1 MKLYYT
7 PGACSFAP
15 HVLLRETGQPFTL
28 EFVALPARQLADGSD
43 FHAVNPRGM
52 VPVLDLG
59 ADGLLT
65 EQSIIA
71 QYICDRVEQ
80 RDLLPA
86 PGTLERSRVLEWQ
99 SYIATE
105 IHKGYSIL
113 FRQGGDA
120 TTATVREQLI
130 ERFTGI
136 SDHLADR
143 LYLTGDTFTLAD
155 IYLFVV
161 SLWGDHF
168 AMNLRSLAGLH
179 AFQRRIADRPA
190 VRAAFAAEG
199 PGFISIED

>member
-28 EFVALPARQLADGSD
+28 EFVALPQHQLADGSD
-43 FHAVNPRGM
+43 FHAINPRGM

-71 QYICDRVEQ
+71 QYICDRAEQ

-86 PGTLERSRVLEWQ
+86 PGSLARSRVLEWQ

-105 IHKGYSIL
+105 IHKGYSLL
-113 FRQGGDA
+113 FRQVNPETQA
-120 TTATVREQLI
+120 MVRDQLI
-130 ERFTGI
+130 ERFSHI
-136 SDHLADR
+136 SDHLQNR
-143 LYLTGDTFTLAD
+143 SYLTGETFTLAD

-161 SLWGDHF
+161 TLWGDHF
-168 AMNLRSLAGLH
+168 AMNLRSLPGLG
-179 AFQRRIADRPA
+179 AFLRRVGERPTVQAAYA
-190 VRAAFAAEG
+190 VEG
-199 PGFISIED
+199 PGFIRIED